1 MQLHQIQYV
10 LKVHELGSF
19 SKAAKAMFVTQP
31 TLSQQIRCLED
42 ELKIR
47 LFIRMPR
54 MISLTDAGVEFVA
67 YGRRIVNELNG
78 LAQTMGSFASESM
91 GRIRIGALWIFGY
104 LGISENITDFGTK
117 HPEIE
122 ISMKVSGSAD
132 LLTMLQERELDAVYC
147 IGGGKQ
153 FHNPELASMK
163 IMTNKVC
170 ALIPAGHH
178 LAKKGT
184 LHFSELSGE
193 NILTPS
199 ADTNLRAILDN
210 YFQRFDI
217 APKVV
222 CESSQPDVTV
232 ACVANGMG
240 IGFLSE
246 PIALALDNG
255 KYVIRPLSPGIDRS
269 IHFVT
274 LKKMQDIPSVRKLVR
289 HVRESY

>member
-1 MQLHQIQYV
+1 MQLHQIKYV

-19 SKAAKAMFVTQP
+19 SQAAKAMFVTQP
-31 TLSQQIRCLED
+31 TLSQQIRSLED
-42 ELKIR
+42 ELKVR
-47 LFIRMPR
+47 LFVRMPR
-54 MISLTDAGVEFVA
+54 KISLTDAGVEFVA
-67 YGRRIVNELNG
+67 YGRRIVNELGG

-104 LGISENITDFGTK
+104 LGISENITAFGNK

-122 ISMKVSGSAD
+122 ISMKVNGSAD
-132 LLTMLQERELDAVYC
+132 LLTMLYERELDAIYC
-147 IGGGKQ
+147 IAGKNQ
-153 FHNPELASMK
+153 LRDPDLASVK
-163 IMTNKVC
+163 IMTNGVC
-170 ALIPAGHH
+170 ALIPAGHR
-178 LAKKGT
+178 LAKKGQ
-184 LHFSELSGE
+184 LHFSELAGE

-199 ADTNLRAILDN
+199 PDTNLHAILNN
-210 YFQRFDI
+210 YFQQADI
-217 APKVV
+217 TPRVV

-246 PIALALDNG
+246 PIARALHNG
-255 KYVIRPLSPGIDRS
+255 KFIFRPLSPAINRS

-274 LKKMQDIPSVRKLVR
+274 LKKVQDIPSVRKLVQ